1 MQVAWIPLVPE
12 RRMSN
17 AARRSELARACR
29 SNTLK
34 LQQTIEAHAKANRTC
49 LKPVFEGVVLGL
61 EVIPLFRLRSVPP
74 GHNNADN
81 KNAKA
86 QSSERNPYM
95 IDEGC
100 AQSNNIAL
108 YLIVALGRVGP
119 CFIRAM
125 QWVERHDVDRTWTV
139 HGEVQ
144 VMRHHKIDRLRAAGA
159 SMPLAPDY
167 SRSID
172 VAGMARERRNG
183 TCSCSS
189 GNTNSSS
196 GVGTAG
202 ESESP
207 WPGLQCAVFRNQ
219 TLPS

>member
-1 MQVAWIPLVPE
+1 MQVAWVSLIPECRLPNE
-12 RRMSN
+12 
-17 AARRSELARACR
+17 ARRSKLARACR
-29 SNTLK
+29 SNALK

-74 GHNNADN
+74 GHNNVDN

-100 AQSNNIAL
+100 AQSNNMAW

-119 CFIRAM
+119 CLIRAM

-144 VMRHHKIDRLRAAGA
+144 VMRHHKLIVFGQPAHQCHSLRITVEA
-159 SMPLAPDY
+159 L
-167 SRSID
+167 
-172 VAGMARERRNG
+172 VWL
-183 TCSCSS
+183 
-189 GNTNSSS
+189 
-196 GVGTAG
+196 V
-202 ESESP
+202 
-207 WPGLQCAVFRNQ
+207 WPGKEETARAPVLQAIQTRAVV
-219 TLPS
+219 